1 MDLLWGQVELFPQQS
16 ETGFLTSFTF
26 QQHVLLL
33 VGMKTIIFA
42 ILVRKK
48 FVFSENVSKILKNCA
63 KCFFYKLL
71 LTQFYTPLC
80 FTVEENRTAD
90 QSHLPA
96 VGRTNPGDALKD
108 VFAQSKQ
115 NCFIRTILKV

>member
-1 MDLLWGQVELFPQQS
+1 
-16 ETGFLTSFTF
+16 
-26 QQHVLLL
+26 
-33 VGMKTIIFA
+33 MKTIIFA